1 MGNTKDFSMS
11 PLNYVSKK
19 LTHNIPTI
27 VTHMQR
33 KQTKFELKKMLEQF
47 TLQERKGGGSSGNK
61 TRKLFCLKYPK

>member
-19 LTHNIPTI
+19 LTHIPTI

-47 TLQERKGGGSSGNK
+47 TLQERKKGGGVQETKQGNS
-61 TRKLFCLKYPK
+61 FV

>member
-19 LTHNIPTI
+19 LTHIPTI

-47 TLQERKGGGSSGNK
+47 TLQERKKGGGEFRKQNK
-61 TRKLFCLKYPK
+61 ETLLFEVS

>member
-19 LTHNIPTI
+19 LTHIPTI
-27 VTHMQR
+27 VTHMQK

-47 TLQERKGGGSSGNK
+47 TLQERKGGGVQETKQGNS
-61 TRKLFCLKYPK
+61 FV